1 VEQISVSETD
11 VEIRGRNLIFLICVS
26 RAGVLEGLALHA
38 VERKGKGTD
47 FRCRK
52 YNWLDE
58 GPGFLAFC
66 HMKI

>member
-1 VEQISVSETD
+1 MEQISVSETD

-26 RAGVLEGLALHA
+26 RARVLEGLALHA
-38 VERKGKGTD
+38 VERKGKG

-58 GPGFLAFC
+58 GPAILAFC
-66 HMKI
+66 QVKI